1 MRKKTIHVYL
11 LDEGVDVWRPVE
23 SEEIGNDI
31 FRIPA
36 GVTIPEGENWE
47 FQPGDLV
54 RCELKTLSKRSEV
67 EASLVAVEKIE
78 EEST

>member
-1 MRKKTIHVYL
+1 MKKKTIHVYL
-11 LDEGVDVWRPVE
+11 HDEGVDVWRPVE
-23 SEEIGNDI
+23 SEEIGNNI
-31 FRIPA
+31 FRIPI

-54 RCELKTLSKRSEV
+54 RCELKTLSKRSEL

>member
-1 MRKKTIHVYL
+1 MKKKIILVYL

-31 FRIPA
+31 FRIPV

-47 FQPGDLV
+47 FRPGDLV
-54 RCELKTLSKRSEV
+54 RCDSRHYLKALKLR
-67 EASLVAVEKIE
+67 LP
-78 EEST
+78 